1 MAQLAMSTVDS
12 YLKALLALSGNEQL
26 ATPRQHLLQGINDDD
41 LSELLK
47 KVMGREFARGGL
59 EDIVS
64 VILDVIARDPASVNG
79 DGGCVATASVK
90 SEQPHGDDI
99 QQSCE

>member
-1 MAQLAMSTVDS
+1 MSTVDS

-26 ATPRQHLLQGINDDD
+26 TTPRQHLLQGINDED

-47 KVMGREFARGGL
+47 KAVGRDFARGGL

-79 DGGCVATASVK
+79 DGSSSVASATASVK
-90 SEQPHGDDI
+90 SEQAHEIDV
-99 QQSCE
+99 QQQCE

>member
-1 MAQLAMSTVDS
+1 MSTIDS

-47 KVMGREFARGGL
+47 RVVGRQFARGGL

-64 VILDVIARDPASVNG
+64 IILDVIARDPASVSG
-79 DGGCVATASVK
+79 DGSSAAHATASVK
-90 SEQPHGDDI
+90 IEQVQGHEI
-99 QQSCE
+99 QQQCE

>member
-1 MAQLAMSTVDS
+1 MPTIDS

-47 KVMGREFARGGL
+47 KAVGREFARGGL

-64 VILDVIARDPASVNG
+64 VNLDVIACDPDSVNG
-79 DGGCVATASVK
+79 DGTGVSHATASVK
-90 SEQPHGDDI
+90 IEQEHGNDI
-99 QQSCE
+99 QQQCE